1 MPYLPNSTRYE
12 NTGFFRRCGSSGIQ
26 LPALSLGLWHNF
38 GDTGNYD
45 TSRSLILRAFD
56 LGITHFDLAN
66 NYGPPPG
73 ASELLFGRVLRED
86 LGHWRD
92 ELIVTTKAGYVM
104 WEGPYGSWGSRKHLM
119 ASIDQSLR
127 RLGMDYVDIF
137 YHHRPDPNTSL
148 EESMLALEAIVRSG
162 KALYV
167 GLSNYDAG
175 QTEQAA
181 RILAGL
187 KTPCII
193 HQPRYNMFERT
204 IEHGLLDVLSRNGM
218 GSVVFCPLAQ
228 GLLTGKYLQGIPE
241 DSRVAKNS
249 PFLKANDLTDTKLNK
264 IRKLN
269 DVAMDR
275 GQSLAQMALQWVL
288 RNPVVTSAIIG
299 ASRPSQIEEN
309 VRAFEAPELSGEELE
324 WIDRILASTDL

>member
-1 MPYLPNSTRYE
+1 MPYSPDPSRYE
-12 NTGFFRRCGSSGIQ
+12 KTGFFRRCGTSGLQ

-38 GDTGNYD
+38 GDTGSHD
-45 TSRSLILRAFD
+45 TSRSLILKAFD

-73 ASELLFGRVLRED
+73 AAERLFGRVLRED

-104 WEGPYGSWGSRKHLM
+104 WDGPYGSWGSRKHIM
-119 ASIDQSLR
+119 ASVDQSLR

-137 YHHRPDPNTSL
+137 YHHRPDPNTPL

-167 GLSNYDAG
+167 GLSNYDAV
-175 QTEQAA
+175 QTDKAA
-181 RILAGL
+181 KILAGL
-187 KTPCII
+187 NTPCII

-204 IEHGLLDVLSRNGM
+204 IEHGLCDALTRNGM

-249 PFLKANDLTDTKLNK
+249 PFLKANDLTESKLNK

-269 DVAMDR
+269 DIATER
-275 GQSLAQMALQWVL
+275 GQSLAQMALRWVL
-288 RNPVVTSAIIG
+288 RNPVITSAIIG

-309 VRAFEAPELSGEELE
+309 VRAFEAPELSLDELAR
-324 WIDRILASTDL
+324 IDAILSSADA